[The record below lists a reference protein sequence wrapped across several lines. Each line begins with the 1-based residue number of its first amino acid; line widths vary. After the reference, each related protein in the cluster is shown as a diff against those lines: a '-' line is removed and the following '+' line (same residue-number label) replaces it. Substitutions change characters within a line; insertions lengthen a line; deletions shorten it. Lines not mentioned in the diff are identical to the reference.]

1 MGYESRIYFCHEY
14 NFPEPIH
21 HSAIV
26 AMIDMCK
33 MGYSQTVHSFIKCF
47 DTETTFSIYI
57 PGCDEEG
64 NEIMVDE
71 IEDMYGDRIKY
82 ASDTERLYELATKMA
97 EESDYWRFDV
107 LKGMIEKFKEYPHIK
122 IVHYGY

>member
-1 MGYESRIYFCHEY
+1 MGYESRIYFCQEY

-21 HSAIV
+21 HSNIV

-33 MGYSQTVHSFIKCF
+33 MGYSDAVMRFRNCF
-47 DTETTFSIYI
+47 DTETKFAIHIS
-57 PGCDEEG
+57 GCDENG

-71 IEDMYGDRIKY
+71 IEDMYGARIKY
-82 ASDTERLYELATKMA
+82 ASDVDKLYNLAVKMA
-97 EESDYWRFDV
+97 EEDDYWRFNI
-107 LKGMIEKFKEYPHIK
+107 LKGMIEKFKDYPHIK

>member
-1 MGYESRIYFCHEY
+1 MGYESRIYFCREY

-21 HSAIV
+21 HSEIV

-33 MGYSQTVHSFIKCF
+33 MGYSDTVQRFKKCF
-47 DTETTFSIYI
+47 DVETTFAIYI

-71 IEDMYGDRIKY
+71 IEDKYDERIKY

-97 EESDYWRFDV
+97 EEDDYWRFNI
-107 LKGMIEKFKEYPHIK
+107 LKGMIEKFKEYPDIK